1 MRWKKKYLLYQGNNL
16 ASKTSIQSF
25 QKERISQ
32 ERNKIKKE
40 RKKEWWGKQRDIK
53 EG

>member
-16 ASKTSIQSF
+16 KF
-25 QKERISQ
+25 LEGK
-32 ERNKIKKE
+32 NKP
-40 RKKEWWGKQRDIK
+40 RKKEWWRKQRDIK